1 MAAVALARPALV
13 AREASEGPVAVAITV
28 ALARPAPAVARE
40 ASEGP
45 VAVAIAAR
53 AVSGVATAG
62 AGVTESYLKQSSLLT
77 ASHLGDV
84 GTSTSSS
91 RLRY

>member
-1 MAAVALARPALV
+1 VAAVALARPAPV
-13 AREASEGPVAVAITV
+13 AREASEGPVAVAIAV

-45 VAVAIAAR
+45 VAVTIAAR

-62 AGVTESYLKQSSLLT
+62 TGVNRIISEAKFAAHRQPPRRRRHLDELL
-77 ASHLGDV
+77 
-84 GTSTSSS
+84 
-91 RLRY
+91 